1 MQTIYRCSVCGQEYT
16 SKEQAAKHDCT
27 HKYKVNRCH
36 LWAGDKISFRAKI
49 STRFS
54 QRNPRPDETIHSSIR
69 ADKYC
74 PALSYEVETTDISKE
89 NEKKLHKAL
98 LKAAIEDREKQF
110 IDPLRKALKELEQEK
125 ED

>member
-54 QRNPRPDETIHSSIR
+54 ERNPKPDETICVSSR
-69 ADKYC
+69 AEKFG
-74 PALSYEVETTDISKE
+74 PSLSYTVETMDLSEEKE
-89 NEKKLHKAL
+89 KFLHKAL
-98 LKAAIEDREKQF
+98 IEAAIRDREEQYIK
-110 IDPLRKALKELEQEK
+110 PLRRALKELEQE
-125 ED
+125 D